1 MLDARGRLLHEFR
14 FAGRSGR
21 HVKWFSRTV
30 KWSGNLNETILA
42 AQTMGPL
49 GALMNLPAT
58 VRMATGF
65 TRTGGPLA
73 RDLQGFLAPGKMPK
87 IVNSNVDDHH
97 QVKAIFDAL
106 DRRF

>member
-1 MLDARGRLLHEFR
+1 MKTLQHEGGMWSETDISSIRRQGEDGRLVAEAMLDARGRLLHEFR

-49 GALMNLPAT
+49 APDEPPRHRSYGDRLHPYGWT
-58 VRMATGF
+58 VGT
-65 TRTGGPLA
+65 
-73 RDLQGFLAPGKMPK
+73 
-87 IVNSNVDDHH
+87 
-97 QVKAIFDAL
+97 
-106 DRRF
+106 